1 MAIKDPT
8 ERKRLLGLNLSLI
21 LIFIALVAGGYAFQG
36 LDFAKATLLGC
47 IVVAINFFL
56 SQRLLGQLLLEKK
69 MRAVLLLSYLFK
81 FALSVSI
88 LFLAVTR
95 WKMDLIGLMLGLSS
109 IFLSVV
115 LSTFFRGTPKEKS
128 DD

>member
-1 MAIKDPT
+1 MAIKDPI
-8 ERKRLLGLNLSLI
+8 ERKRLLKLNLSL
-21 LIFIALVAGGYAFQG
+21 LIIFAVLVGGGYAFQG
-36 LDFAKATLLGC
+36 LDFAKATLVGC

-69 MRAVLLLSYLFK
+69 MRGVLVLSYIFK
-81 FALSVSI
+81 FALSMVI

-95 WKMDLIGLMLGLSS
+95 WDMDLIGLMLGLSS

-115 LSTFFRGTPKEKS
+115 ISPLLRGVQPEEENG
-128 DD
+128 